1 MVNKHFY
8 LLILILY
15 THFSFSQDINKQ
27 KLDGVVAIVGDDV
40 LFYSELNESMLQYSS
55 QNNLNLSN
63 KDLQTQV
70 LEELLFQKLLVYH
83 AKIDSIIVGDNEV
96 NNNLERRLD
105 YIISQIGSEKKV
117 EKYFD
122 KTMPQI
128 KQQLEIS
135 IREQLTAQ
143 LMQQNITKFVDIT
156 FRNSLFL

>member
-1 MVNKHFY
+1 M
-8 LLILILY
+8 
-15 THFSFSQDINKQ
+15 
-27 KLDGVVAIVGDDV
+27 AIVGDDV

-70 LEELLFQKLLVYH
+70 LEELLFQVLVYH

-128 KQQLEIS
+128 KQQL
-135 IREQLTAQ
+135 
-143 LMQQNITKFVDIT
+143 K
-156 FRNSLFL
+156 